1 MFKARLRVRL
11 AAALFLSIAP
21 SAIAQTGR
29 TPVDSRG
36 ASATSSGPSQV
47 VADGAVAFTRDTAM
61 WLATLPLGC
70 IDKLHDPPRGR
81 GYVFEST
88 ITLKP
93 NFQKTRAFY
102 GCFDWH
108 SSVNSTWTLV
118 KILHTYPD
126 LPVARLIREK
136 LTEHLSEE
144 AIKGELEF
152 FKEDGNST
160 FERPYGWV
168 WALRLHA
175 ELKSWDDP
183 DAKRWAANLEPL
195 TDLFLDRTTPYL
207 KTLAEPMRV
216 GTHANTAYA
225 LKLLHE
231 HAQITH
237 DTALAKLVVERGR
250 KFFAADFGCAPN
262 VELSGAD
269 FFSPCLVE
277 AAFVGEIMPPTEF
290 AAWLDRFMPA
300 PETPAF
306 KSLLTVNMEMPG
318 TAEELKK
325 ADMLGAK
332 AHLVGLG
339 VSRARAFEDIA
350 AALPPSDRRVAIY
363 RQAAAS
369 LAQISITSMYDAS
382 YEGTHWIATYIV
394 DYLVSQQRRTPAAT
408 QPHG

>member
-1 MFKARLRVRL
+1 MPSRWLRLAL
-11 AAALFLSIAP
+11 AAAAAL
-21 SAIAQTGR
+21 AIAVPAYAQ
-29 TPVDSRG
+29 P
-36 ASATSSGPSQV
+36 PSTM
-47 VADGAVAFTRDTAM
+47 APIAFTRDTAI

-70 IDKLHDPPRGR
+70 IDKLHDPPKSR
-81 GYVFEST
+81 GYVFESA

-93 NFQKTRAFY
+93 DFQKSRAFY

-118 KILHTYPD
+118 KILRTYPD

-136 LTEHLSEE
+136 LNAHLSED
-144 AIKGELEF
+144 AIKGEVEF
-152 FKEDGNST
+152 FKEEGNNS

-168 WALRLHA
+168 WALRLQA
-175 ELKSWDDP
+175 ELKEWDDA
-183 DAKRWAANLEPL
+183 DAKKWSAHLEPL
-195 TDLFLDRTTPYL
+195 TSLFLDKMTPYL

-225 LKLLHE
+225 LHLLFE
-231 HAQITH
+231 HARLTH
-237 DTALAKLVVERGR
+237 NTALTDLVRARGE
-250 KFFAADFGCAPN
+250 KFFSSDFGCAPN
-262 VELSGAD
+262 VEVSGAD

-277 AAFVGEIMPPTEF
+277 AAFVGDITAPPQF

-306 KSLLTVNMEMPG
+306 HSLLSVNMEMPG
-318 TAEELKK
+318 TPEELKK

-350 AALPPSDRRVAIY
+350 AALPPSDPRVPIY
-363 RQAAAS
+363 RQAGAS
-369 LAQISITSMYDAS
+369 LAQLSITSMYDAS

-394 DYLVSQQRRTPAAT
+394 DYLISQRRRPAAASQQ
-408 QPHG
+408 H

>member
-1 MFKARLRVRL
+1 MLRRWSCFVPL
-11 AAALFLSIAP
+11 VAMLLSALPAAAQAP
-21 SAIAQTGR
+21 STN
-29 TPVDSRG
+29 
-36 ASATSSGPSQV
+36 GPI
-47 VADGAVAFTRDTAM
+47 AFTRDTAM

-70 IDKLHDPPRGR
+70 IDKLHDPPRSR
-81 GYVFEST
+81 GYVFESA

-118 KILHTYPD
+118 KILRTYPD

-136 LTEHLSEE
+136 LNDHLSED
-144 AIKGELEF
+144 AIKGEVEF
-152 FKEDGNST
+152 FKEEGNNS

-168 WALRLHA
+168 WALRLEA
-175 ELKSWDDP
+175 ELKAWDDA
-183 DAKRWAANLEPL
+183 DAKKWAAHLEPL
-195 TDLFLDRTTPYL
+195 TNLFLDRTMPYL

-216 GTHANTAYA
+216 GTHQNTAYA
-225 LKLLHE
+225 LKLLLE
-231 HAQITH
+231 HARLTKN
-237 DTALAKLVVERGR
+237 TALADLVTELGR
-250 KFFAADFGCAPN
+250 KFFLADFGCAPN

-277 AAFVGEIMPPTEF
+277 AALVGDIMPPAEF
-290 AAWLDRFMPA
+290 AVWLDKFMPA
-300 PETPAF
+300 AHSESF
-306 KSLLTVNMEMPG
+306 RSLLTVNMEMPG

-350 AALPPSDRRVAIY
+350 AELPPSDPRVAIY
-363 RQAAAS
+363 RQAGAA
-369 LAQISITSMYDAS
+369 LAQISINAMYDAS

-394 DYLVSQQRRTPAAT
+394 DYLVSQRRRAASSDP
-408 QPHG
+408 QIDSQLLRSSDP

>member
-1 MFKARLRVRL
+1 MLRQWSLSVSF
-11 AAALFLSIAP
+11 AAALLSALP
-21 SAIAQTGR
+21 AGAQTA
-29 TPVDSRG
+29 PAKD
-36 ASATSSGPSQV
+36 GPI
-47 VADGAVAFTRDTAM
+47 AFTRDTAM

-70 IDKLHDPPRGR
+70 IDKLQDPPKSR
-81 GYVFEST
+81 GYVFESA

-118 KILHTYPD
+118 KILRTYPD

-136 LTEHLSEE
+136 LNEHLSEE
-144 AIKGELEF
+144 AIKGEVEF
-152 FKEDGNST
+152 FKEEGNNS

-168 WALRLHA
+168 WALRLES
-175 ELKSWDDP
+175 ELKAWDDP
-183 DAKRWAANLEPL
+183 DAKKWAAHLEPL
-195 TDLFLDRTTPYL
+195 TNLFLERMTPYL

-225 LKLLHE
+225 LKLLLE
-231 HAQITH
+231 YARATH
-237 DTALAKLVVERGR
+237 NTALSDLISERGR
-250 KFFAADFGCAPN
+250 KFFGADFGCAPN
-262 VELSGAD
+262 VELGGAD

-277 AAFVGEIMPPTEF
+277 AALVGDILPPPEF
-290 AAWLDRFMPA
+290 AGWLDRFLPS
-300 PETPAF
+300 PDTLAF
-306 KSLLTVNMEMPG
+306 RSLLTVNMEMPG

-350 AALPPSDRRVAIY
+350 GLLPPSDPRVAIY
-363 RQAAAS
+363 RRAGAS

-394 DYLVSQQRRTPAAT
+394 DYLMSQQRRTSAGS
-408 QPHG
+408 QP

>member
-1 MFKARLRVRL
+1 MDMRTICRRAALLAVLFTSATTM
-11 AAALFLSIAP
+11 AAASEAP
-21 SAIAQTGR
+21 I
-29 TPVDSRG
+29 VFD
-36 ASATSSGPSQV
+36 
-47 VADGAVAFTRDTAM
+47 RDTAM

-70 IDKLHDPPRGR
+70 MDKLQDPPRGR

-88 ITLKP
+88 ITLTP

-118 KILHTYPD
+118 KILRTYPD
-126 LPVARLIREK
+126 LPVARLVREK
-136 LTEHLSEE
+136 LNEHLSAD
-144 AIKGELEF
+144 AIKGELDF
-152 FKEDGNST
+152 FNADGNQS

-168 WALRLHA
+168 WALRLEA
-175 ELKSWDDP
+175 ELKAWDDP
-183 DAKRWAANLEPL
+183 DAKKWAANLEPL
-195 TDLFLDRTTPYL
+195 TKLFLDRLQPYL

-216 GTHANTAYA
+216 GTHQNTAYA
-225 LKLLHE
+225 LRLLHE
-231 HAQITH
+231 HARLTNNQP
-237 DTALAKLVVERGR
+237 LADIVVERGK
-250 KFFAADFGCAPN
+250 KFFAADYGCAPQ

-269 FFSPCLVE
+269 FLSPCLVE
-277 AAFVGEIMPPTEF
+277 AAFVGAIMPPKEF
-290 AAWLDRFMPA
+290 AAWLDRFMPE

-306 KSLLTVNMEMPG
+306 KALLSVNMDMPG

-350 AALPPSDRRVAIY
+350 AALPPADPRVAIY
-363 RQAAAS
+363 RQAGAS
-369 LAQISITSMYDAS
+369 LAQISIKAMYDAS

-394 DYLVSQQRRTPAAT
+394 DYLVSRAPR
-408 QPHG
+408 

>member
-1 MFKARLRVRL
+1 MLSVL
-11 AAALFLSIAP
+11 ALTALLTAP
-21 SAIAQTGR
+21 IAQ
-29 TPVDSRG
+29 SG
-36 ASATSSGPSQV
+36 AEAPI
-47 VADGAVAFTRDTAM
+47 AFNRETAM

-70 IDKLHDPPRGR
+70 IDKLHDPPRSR
-81 GYVFEST
+81 GYVFESA

-118 KILHTYPD
+118 KILRAHPD

-136 LTEHLSEE
+136 LNEHLSEE
-144 AIKGELEF
+144 AIKGEVAF
-152 FKEDGNST
+152 FSEEGNKS
-160 FERPYGWV
+160 FERPYGWA
-168 WALRLHA
+168 WALRLQA
-175 ELKSWDDP
+175 ELRSWDDP
-183 DAKRWAANLEPL
+183 DAKKWSAHLEPL
-195 TDLFLDRTTPYL
+195 TNLFLERMMPYL

-225 LKLLHE
+225 LKLLRE
-231 HAQITH
+231 HAQL
-237 DTALAKLVVERGR
+237 TANQQLSDVVVERGR
-250 KFFAADFGCAPN
+250 KFFGADFGCAPN
-262 VELSGAD
+262 VELSGSD

-277 AAFVGEIMPPTEF
+277 AALMGSIMPSTEF
-290 AAWLDRFMPA
+290 APWLDKFMPN
-300 PETPAF
+300 PNSDAF
-306 KSLLTVNMEMPG
+306 KALLTVNMEMPG

-350 AALPPSDRRVAIY
+350 ASLPPNDPRVAIY
-363 RQAAAS
+363 RQAATS
-369 LAQISITSMYDAS
+369 LAKISINAMYDAS

-394 DYLVSQQRRTPAAT
+394 DFLVSQQRRPSGAT
-408 QPHG
+408 Q

>member
-1 MFKARLRVRL
+1 MKQEHTMFARTFW
-11 AAALFLSIAP
+11 AAWMLVALLQARP
-21 SAIAQTGR
+21 AVPAAQ
-29 TPVDSRG
+29 
-36 ASATSSGPSQV
+36 A
-47 VADGAVAFTRDTAM
+47 ADGTIAFDRDSAM

-70 IDKLHDPPRGR
+70 IDKLHDPPRSR
-81 GYVFEST
+81 GYVYEST
-88 ITLKP
+88 VTLKP
-93 NFQKTRAFY
+93 NFQKARAFY

-118 KILHTYPD
+118 KILRTHPD

-136 LTEHLSEE
+136 LNEHLSEE

-152 FKEDGNST
+152 FNEEGNKS

-168 WALRLHA
+168 WALRLQA

-183 DAKRWAANLEPL
+183 DAKKWSAHLEPL
-195 TDLFLDRTTPYL
+195 TTIFLDRLTPYL

-216 GTHANTAYA
+216 GTHANSAYA

-231 HAQITH
+231 HARLTSN
-237 DTALAKLVVERGR
+237 TPLADIVSERGR
-250 KFFAADFGCAPN
+250 KFFGADFGCAPN
-262 VELSGAD
+262 VEVSGSD

-277 AAFVGEIMPPTEF
+277 AAFMGAIMPPREF
-290 AAWLDRFMPA
+290 AGWLDRFMPA
-300 PETPAF
+300 PDTLAF
-306 KSLLTVNMEMPG
+306 RSLLSVNMEMPG
-318 TAEELKK
+318 TPEELKK

-350 AALPPSDRRVAIY
+350 ASLPPTDPRVSVY
-363 RQAAAS
+363 REAATR
-369 LAQISITSMYDAS
+369 LAQISIKSMYDAS

-394 DYLVSQQRRTPAAT
+394 DYLMSQQRRAPTTT
-408 QPHG
+408 QPQP

>member
-1 MFKARLRVRL
+1 MSALL
-11 AAALFLSIAP
+11 ALLALLLTP
-21 SAIAQTGR
+21 PVSAGIEA
-29 TPVDSRG
+29 
-36 ASATSSGPSQV
+36 
-47 VADGAVAFTRDTAM
+47 ADGAIAFDRETAM

-70 IDKLHDPPRGR
+70 IDKLHDPPRSR
-81 GYVFEST
+81 GYVYEST
-88 ITLKP
+88 VTLKP

-118 KILHTYPD
+118 KILRTHPD

-136 LTEHLSEE
+136 LNDHLSEE
-144 AIKGELEF
+144 AIRGELEF
-152 FKEDGNST
+152 FGEEGNKS

-175 ELKSWDDP
+175 ELKAWNDP
-183 DAKRWAANLEPL
+183 DARKWADHLTPL
-195 TDLFLDRTTPYL
+195 TNLFLERIPSYL

-231 HAQITH
+231 HARLTSY
-237 DTALAKLVVERGR
+237 TALADMVVERGR
-250 KFFAADFGCAPN
+250 KFYGGDFGCAPN
-262 VELSGAD
+262 VELSGSD

-277 AAFVGEIMPPTEF
+277 AAFVGEIMPPAEF

-300 PETPAF
+300 PDTPAF
-306 KSLLTVNMEMPG
+306 KSLLTVNMDMPG
-318 TAEELKK
+318 TAEELKR

-350 AALPPSDRRVAIY
+350 ASLPSSDRRVPIY
-363 RQAAAS
+363 REAATK
-369 LAQISITSMYDAS
+369 LAQISIKSMYDAS

-394 DYLVSQQRRTPAAT
+394 DYLLSQQRRPQSTT
-408 QPHG
+408 QPQP

>member
-1 MFKARLRVRL
+1 MLSVL
-11 AAALFLSIAP
+11 ALTALLSASTAQPGSDVIA
-21 SAIAQTGR
+21 
-29 TPVDSRG
+29 
-36 ASATSSGPSQV
+36 
-47 VADGAVAFTRDTAM
+47 FNRDTAM

-70 IDKLHDPPRGR
+70 IDKIHDPPRSR
-81 GYVFEST
+81 GYVYESS

-93 NFQKTRAFY
+93 NFHKTRAFY

-118 KILHTYPD
+118 KILRAFPD

-136 LTEHLSEE
+136 LNDHLSEE
-144 AIKGELEF
+144 AIKGEVAF
-152 FKEDGNST
+152 FSEEGNKS

-168 WALRLHA
+168 WALRLQA
-175 ELKSWDDP
+175 ELRSWDDP
-183 DAKRWAANLEPL
+183 EAKKWNTNLEPL
-195 TDLFLDRTTPYL
+195 TNLFLERITPYL

-216 GTHANTAYA
+216 GTHANSAYA

-231 HAQITH
+231 HARLTGNK
-237 DTALAKLVVERGR
+237 ALSDLVAERGR
-250 KFFAADFGCAPN
+250 KFYLTDFGCAPN
-262 VELSGAD
+262 VEVSGSD

-277 AAFVGEIMPPTEF
+277 AALMGAITPAAEF
-290 AAWLDRFMPA
+290 AQWLDRFMPA
-300 PETPAF
+300 TNTAAF
-306 KSLLTVNMEMPG
+306 RSLLTVNMEMPG

-350 AALPPSDRRVAIY
+350 ASLPPSDPRVAVY
-363 RQAAAS
+363 RQAATS
-369 LAQISITSMYDAS
+369 LAKISINAMYDAS

-394 DYLVSQQRRTPAAT
+394 DYLVSQQRRSVGAT
-408 QPHG
+408 Q

>member
-1 MFKARLRVRL
+1 MLSRWFRRL
-11 AAALFLSIAP
+11 APCALLSAMPLSAGTVAAP
-21 SAIAQTGR
+21 
-29 TPVDSRG
+29 
-36 ASATSSGPSQV
+36 ASAPI
-47 VADGAVAFTRDTAM
+47 AFTRDTAM

-70 IDKLHDPPRGR
+70 IDKLQDPPRSR
-81 GYVFEST
+81 GYVYEST
-88 ITLKP
+88 IALKP

-118 KILHTYPD
+118 KILRTYPD
-126 LPVARLIREK
+126 LAVARLIREK
-136 LTEHLSEE
+136 LNDHLSED
-144 AIKGELEF
+144 AIKGEVEF
-152 FKEDGNST
+152 FKEEGNSS

-168 WALRLHA
+168 WALRLQA

-183 DAKRWAANLEPL
+183 DAKKWAAHLTPL
-195 TDLFLDRTTPYL
+195 TDLFLERTLPYL

-231 HAQITH
+231 YGTLNHNQ
-237 DTALAKLVVERGR
+237 ALTDLVVERGR
-250 KFFAADFGCAPN
+250 KFFGSDFGCAPN
-262 VELSGAD
+262 VELSGSD

-277 AAFVGEIMPPTEF
+277 SALMGAIMPPAEF
-290 AAWLDRFMPA
+290 ATWLDHFMPA
-300 PETPAF
+300 PDTPAF
-306 KSLLTVNMEMPG
+306 RSLLTVNMEMPG
-318 TAEELKK
+318 TPEELKK

-350 AALPPSDRRVAIY
+350 NTLPPSDARVSTY
-363 RQAAAS
+363 RQAGAA
-369 LAQISITSMYDAS
+369 LAQVSITSMYDAS

-394 DYLVSQQRRTPAAT
+394 DYLVSQRGGRSTVSP
-408 QPHG
+408 